1 MPSRK
6 KEKKLIRSLDAVGF
20 YSDFDKPGS
29 LFAALVRSPSPVGKI
44 KSIAISDLPEGYF
57 FFTEKDIPGAKAIK
71 INKTMVK
78 IFGTKNIN
86 YTGEV
91 LGIIAGPEER
101 IVLSLLDKVSV
112 NLDVENLE
120 TALENVIKNAVTKD
134 SNENFF
140 DVVEQINEMPS
151 LDTVITKSKIEEN
164 PNITIATRE
173 VKFGL
178 YKSINVQKADEL
190 IFGKDKKNEDKENSE
205 KTDNV
210 TENSDKNQNS
220 DKPPI
225 QNENSNKI
233 ELQNAQKYNSKNLL
247 QHNIFNDLSSD
258 NENSDYISETE
269 KAEILNKELILF
281 DDTWEQEISAQRWE
295 ETKGVFCFTEGLDIH
310 IYVPTKW
317 TYLTHNAVA
326 EVLGINL
333 ENVFIH
339 KTKSSGSY
347 PTGLWKTTQIALQAA
362 VASYITKKPI
372 KLAFSQQEQNLFMKP
387 GVSAKFAYK
396 VAVEPDGQI
405 FAMKI
410 NIDIDVGTDNPF
422 AQEITDRITLAS
434 CNFYK
439 TKNLYIFTNTH
450 TSRKPP
456 TTISIKVADS
466 QAFFAIENEIQK
478 ISNHINILPNEMR
491 IINANIEEKNQKK
504 SAKKEEKQVLNDK
517 LPFPF
522 DIQVGNVK
530 EVLDSVIKNSDFNR
544 KYASFQM
551 EANARLNKNA
561 QTFFALPLRGIG
573 LASGYVVSGYN
584 GNSAFD
590 YNSKIEVTLTTED
603 KVIIHC
609 IKPSDDIQKI
619 WKKTACE
626 ILRIPPE
633 NIIINSDFQIDQ
645 LPENPEDTISSLGI
659 MNELIKRCCSDIQK
673 KRFHQPLPLTAKR
686 SVPRTSKSKW
696 NKEEFL
702 GTPYLAASFA
712 ATVVEIELDTYTY
725 NEKIKGI
732 WVTVD
737 CGELFDEDA
746 AIRTIK
752 LEIQQELGMLVKNKT
767 VSCNK
772 ININFI
778 KSNNKSGQ
786 IGALIHNTLP
796 AAFSSALSL
805 ALATQL
811 TKLPCTEDLL
821 FNLIQNRTK
830 S

>member
-29 LFAALVRSPSPVGKI
+29 LFAALVRSPSPVGRI
-44 KSIAISDLPEGYF
+44 KSVSISDLPEGYF
-57 FFTEKDIPGAKAIK
+57 FFTEKDVPGAKALK
-71 INKTMVK
+71 VNKTMVK
-78 IFGTKNIN
+78 VFGSKNIN
-86 YTGEV
+86 YAGEP

-101 IVLSLLDKVSV
+101 VVLSLLDKVSV
-112 NLDVENLE
+112 NLAVENFE
-120 TALENVIKNAVTKD
+120 AALENAIQNAESKD
-134 SNENFF
+134 ANESFS
-140 DVVEQINEMPS
+140 DVLEQINEMPS
-151 LDTVITKSKIEEN
+151 LNAVITKSEIEEN

-173 VKFGL
+173 VRFGL
-178 YKSINVQKADEL
+178 YKVMNIQKADEL
-190 IFGKDKKNEDKENSE
+190 IFGNPVE
-205 KTDNV
+205 KTQNAPKTLPQKNAPPEK
-210 TENSDKNQNS
+210 TENFAEISDENQKF
-220 DKPPI
+220 DKPSNQI
-225 QNENSNKI
+225 KTDFRQYLLNDSFFDDEN
-233 ELQNAQKYNSKNLL
+233 
-247 QHNIFNDLSSD
+247 FNMLSD
-258 NENSDYISETE
+258 AE
-269 KAEILNKELILF
+269 KTEILNKELIIF
-281 DDTWEQEISAQRWE
+281 DDAWEQELSAQRWE
-295 ETKGVFCFTEGLDIH
+295 ETKGVFCYTEGADIH

-317 TYLTHNAVA
+317 TYFTHNAVA

-339 KTKSSGSY
+339 KTKSSGSF
-347 PTGLWKTTQIALQAA
+347 PTGLWQTTQIALQAA

-372 KLAFSQQEQNLFMKP
+372 KLALSQQEQNLFMKP
-387 GVSAKFAYK
+387 GVSAKFSYK
-396 VAVEPDGQI
+396 VAAEPDGRI

-410 NIDIDVGTDNPF
+410 NVDVDVGADNPF

-439 TKNLYIFTNTH
+439 TKNLYVFTNTH

-478 ISNHINILPNEMR
+478 ISNHINILPNEIR
-491 IINANIEEKNQKK
+491 LINANIKEKNQK
-504 SAKKEEKQVLNDK
+504 SGKQAILNDK
-517 LPFPF
+517 SDFPF
-522 DIQVGNVK
+522 DIQVGNV
-530 EVLDSVIKNSDFNR
+530 EETLTAVIKSSDFNR

-551 EANARLNKNA
+551 EAKARLNKNA
-561 QTFFALPLRGIG
+561 KTFFALPLRGIG

-603 KVIIHC
+603 KVIIQC
-609 IKPSDDIQKI
+609 IKPSDDVQKI

-626 ILRIPPE
+626 ILQIPAE
-633 NIIINSDFQIDQ
+633 NVVINSEFQIDQ

-673 KRFHQPLPLTAKR
+673 KRFHQPLPITAKR
-686 SVPRTSKSKW
+686 SVPRTSKAKW
-696 NKEEFL
+696 NKDEFV
-702 GTPYLAASFA
+702 GTPYLATSFA

-732 WVTVD
+732 WVAID
-737 CGELFDEDA
+737 CGEVFDEEA
-746 AIRTIK
+746 AVRTIK
-752 LEIQQELGMLVKNKT
+752 LEIQQELGMLVKDKT
-767 VSCNK
+767 MPCDK
-772 ININFI
+772 IHIDFI

-830 S
+830 A